1 MFSFSSLQSPDD
13 IRRAFNAELNLYNAV
28 AANAIDVVFRL
39 ADLNL
44 YAMKQAAASWSEKS
58 ANVGL
63 ADAGAMPA
71 WLDAGHLKKD
81 MENFANYGKQLT
93 KVMLDLQGD
102 MAKIAQQRAVHTW
115 NNGAVKTAG
124 SQAAAPESAVPA
136 MAFIQNMVEQA
147 SKGYTQWTSNA
158 LNAMHAA
165 ETDLAHAADGK
176 DSAGPA
182 MTPRRRK

>member
-13 IRRAFNAELNLYNAV
+13 IRRAFNAELKLYNAV
-28 AANAIDVVFRL
+28 VANAIDVAFRL

-44 YAMKQAAASWSEKS
+44 CAMKQAASSWSEKS
-58 ANVGL
+58 ANAGQ

-81 MENFANYGKQLT
+81 MENFASYGQQVT

-102 MAKIAQQRAVHTW
+102 MAKIVQQRAAHTW
-115 NNGAVKTAG
+115 NSGAATNDG
-124 SQAAAPESAVPA
+124 SQAAAPASAAPA

-158 LNAMHAA
+158 LNAMHAV

-176 DSAGPA
+176 DGAGPA
-182 MTPRRRK
+182 TTPRRRK